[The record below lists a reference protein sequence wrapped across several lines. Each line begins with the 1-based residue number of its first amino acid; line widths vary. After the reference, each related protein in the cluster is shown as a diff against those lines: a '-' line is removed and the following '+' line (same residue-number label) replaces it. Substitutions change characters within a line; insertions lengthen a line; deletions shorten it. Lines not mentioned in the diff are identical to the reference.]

1 MSRKKKKNLVHKGL
15 NYYTAP
21 SLQVLLFIIILT
33 SIIIYNNT
41 SIISMITLLQVIW
54 HLTCFG
60 ADFFSLQ
67 GAMFVLPKIPS
78 GAADKS
84 PSRLF
89 CPLREGKQRV
99 AGESTV
105 EGAPNFLCNGSIGCI
120 YYSILC
126 LTYYFILGKI
136 NYSSLRKDYES
147 SRD

>member
-1 MSRKKKKNLVHKGL
+1 MSWWSNIPLKSYQRK
-15 NYYTAP
+15 T
-21 SLQVLLFIIILT
+21 VLRGHEIHS
-33 SIIIYNNT
+33 SIIIYKNT
-41 SIISMITLLQVIW
+41 SIISIITLLQVIW

-105 EGAPNFLCNGSIGCI
+105 

-147 SRD
+147 SRDWHFFLRG